1 MIKRKYFSWTDEKRA
16 ELREYVDT
24 HEKPKKE
31 AMFEAAELFG
41 VSISSCYCAYN
52 YEPKK
57 PIVTEVDPADL
68 EPRESRII
76 KTKSKVKM
84 ETTIDIDQSSLNQI
98 KLLEHKLNQ
107 ANKEQEEML
116 AEIKKWINLFP
127 NAFTQLEFETGEITL
142 DDVMYHANLILK
154 IMQHKYGNKASKG

>member
-1 MIKRKYFSWTDEKRA
+1 MKKRKYFAWTDEKRA
-16 ELREYVDT
+16 ELREFIDT

-31 AMFEAAELFG
+31 AMIEAAELFG
-41 VSISSCYCAYN
+41 VSIGSCYCAYK
-52 YEPKK
+52 YEPKRL
-57 PIVTEVDPADL
+57 IINEVDPADL

-107 ANKEQEEML
+107 ANKKQEEMI